1 LADASADAPATG
13 RGVTLGAPR
22 LGWTTL
28 VVLLLAIAASARLDL
43 GAVQFG
49 QGLENLRRLWADAF
63 PPQAGLFPTAL
74 TALIETLAM
83 AFLAT
88 LFGFILALPCGL
100 AGARTLSPRW
110 LAVPVRVIL
119 GGIRTMPSLLW
130 AVLFVILLGFGPL
143 AGVLAMTMYTMGH
156 LAKLQYEGLEG
167 LPPEPFE
174 AIRATGAGPL
184 RLARFVA
191 LPEGSNLLLS
201 QALYIFEYNV
211 RASSIVGFVG
221 AGGIGFYIS
230 RYLDML
236 QYDGVVTLLLVVF
249 ATVLLI
255 DLVSLQIRA
264 RFLTVIPG
272 RRR

>member
-1 LADASADAPATG
+1 MNGAGSESR
-13 RGVTLGAPR
+13 RGVTLGTPR
-22 LGWTTL
+22 FGWTTL
-28 VVLLLAIAASARLDL
+28 LVALLALAAVSRLDL
-43 GAVQFG
+43 DITQFG

-63 PPQAGLFPTAL
+63 PPQTGLLTTAL
-74 TALIETLAM
+74 TALVETLAM

-88 LFGFILALPCGL
+88 LAGFVLALPCGI
-100 AGARTLSPRW
+100 AGARTLAPRW
-110 LAVPVRVIL
+110 IAIPIRVLL

-130 AVLFVILLGFGPL
+130 AMLFVILVGFGPL

-156 LAKLQYEGLEG
+156 LAKLQYEALEG

-174 AIRATGAGPL
+174 AVRATGAGPF

-236 QYDGVVTLLLVVF
+236 QYDGVVTLLLDVF

-255 DLVSLQIRA
+255 DFISLQIRA

-272 RRR
+272 QR